1 MKKIIAVIISLFA
14 CIMTITPINAS
25 QLISE
30 EPGEPVKDTDYAI
43 RTITGYTSFSF
54 IGLPS
59 VHTQGMI
66 GIQASG
72 TITLDANNQGVS
84 ASIIIDYG
92 PKEYYS
98 VATSYYISGSRVIVN
113 YTATAKVSTFDPHVT
128 SGSFVVS

>member
-1 MKKIIAVIISLFA
+1 
-14 CIMTITPINAS
+14 MTITPINAS

-30 EPGEPVKDTDYAI
+30 EPGEPVEDTDYVI
-43 RTITGYTSFSF
+43 RTITGFKNSAFV
-54 IGLPS
+54 GLPGGRP
-59 VHTQGMI
+59 QGMVT
-66 GIQASG
+66 IQASG

-84 ASIIIDYG
+84 ASIIIDYW

>member
-59 VHTQGMI
+59 VHT
-66 GIQASG
+66 
-72 TITLDANNQGVS
+72 
-84 ASIIIDYG
+84 
-92 PKEYYS
+92 
-98 VATSYYISGSRVIVN
+98 
-113 YTATAKVSTFDPHVT
+113 
-128 SGSFVVS
+128 

>member
-72 TITLDANNQGVS
+72 TR
-84 ASIIIDYG
+84 

>member
-30 EPGEPVKDTDYAI
+30 EPGEPVEDTDYVI
-43 RTITGYTSFSF
+43 RTITGFKNF
-54 IGLPS
+54 AFVGLPGGRP
-59 VHTQGMI
+59 QGMVT
-66 GIQASG
+66 IQASG

-113 YTATAKVSTFDPHVT
+113 YTATAKESTFDPHVT